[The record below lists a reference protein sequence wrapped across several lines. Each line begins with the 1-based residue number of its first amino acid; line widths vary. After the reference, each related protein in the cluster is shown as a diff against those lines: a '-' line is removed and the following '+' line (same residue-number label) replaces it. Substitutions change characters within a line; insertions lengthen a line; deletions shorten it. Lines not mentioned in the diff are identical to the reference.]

1 MILLWGVI
9 FGVLAGVLR
18 AWRNG
23 CNFHPSYSVRGLA
36 VLVIAFLPQLL
47 AFYVPV
53 TRTLT
58 TLRSASVALIASQV
72 LLLIVVWLNR
82 RFWAFWLMGA
92 GLLLNLTVILANGGM
107 MPISPATIVRLS
119 PDFPPERL
127 QTGTRLGYSKDVV
140 LAPESTRFPWLADRF
155 TVPDWYPQRVAFS
168 LGDVLIALGAFGLFW
183 SFGRCPQPVS
193 DD

>member
-23 CNFHPSYSVRGLA
+23 CSFHPSYSVRGLP

-58 TLRSASVALIASQV
+58 TLRSASVALITSQA

-107 MPISPATIVRLS
+107 MPISP
-119 PDFPPERL
+119 
-127 QTGTRLGYSKDVV
+127 
-140 LAPESTRFPWLADRF
+140 
-155 TVPDWYPQRVAFS
+155 
-168 LGDVLIALGAFGLFW
+168 
-183 SFGRCPQPVS
+183 
-193 DD
+193 